1 MAMAVQLRPDSLV
14 RVALGNVALRLAR
27 CRRLAREGLPQDVE
41 FYQEF
46 MTHVAT
52 MEAAALRM
60 ERMLDV
66 PAAPVVLGQGG
77 RAPSW
82 RLVFAPAA
90 LLRSAADGAVRSAG
104 CAVDCAARGA
114 ARRALRAAG
123 QVAGTAGG
131 VAVSAGQ
138 ASVVTTF
145 RATSLG
151 VRSSAQTSWRLVR
164 PPLEQAVSYVVTPS
178 GFFTSCSTLCALGAL
193 PLAALASLA
202 SAGAVTANAASASLQ
217 TCAELVRTGACRGT
231 DGTAW
236 EVLQRALR
244 DPDYA
249 RELEEMLRAERQSA
263 QSRRKKLLRHAHTWA
278 SVVNSGLIARVAP
291 RVSDVVSRRVLLSGQ
306 ATGLDA
312 LRTALSAGAGALD
325 EVLAGQRSALV
336 ESTRVTLS
344 VSTWLNTTAN
354 DKVDL
359 LRSSSGRS
367 VECVATSARHVAEYR
382 SLGLAGGS
390 RAACRDAA
398 QLIGAG
404 LVEGPAAH
412 AVARL
417 SVYGSYVLPSF
428 ATRWLPWPSPDETP
442 EE

>member
-1 MAMAVQLRPDSLV
+1 
-14 RVALGNVALRLAR
+14 
-27 CRRLAREGLPQDVE
+27 
-41 FYQEF
+41 
-46 MTHVAT
+46 
-52 MEAAALRM
+52 
-60 ERMLDV
+60 
-66 PAAPVVLGQGG
+66 
-77 RAPSW
+77 
-82 RLVFAPAA
+82 APAA
-90 LLRSAADGAVRSAG
+90 LLRSAADGAVRSAS

-178 GFFTSCSTLCALGAL
+178 GDGFNLLTPGFFTSCSTLCALGAL

-428 ATRWLPWPSPDETP
+428 ATRWLRTP
-442 EE
+442 QL